1 MIELLRFSPS
11 GFKVK
16 GMKKVEYVAKDQ
28 ILLLVTYVCWLV
40 CIHTK
45 NVKTAE
51 PIGAIY
57 FVELTMIPVNK
68 TAEQIGAIYFVELTM
83 IPGNKTAEQIGLYI

>member
-1 MIELLRFSPS
+1 MFV
-11 GFKVK
+11 GWFVF
-16 GMKKVEYVAKDQ
+16 
-28 ILLLVTYVCWLV
+28 
-40 CIHTK
+40 IHK

-57 FVELTMIPVNK
+57 FIELTMIPVNK